1 MYRYTALLEP
11 LHSFAGIALASCLA
25 AGSASADELTV
36 ARSGN
41 VEIGDFY
48 GIVYYTETNDGR
60 QVVTTVAADK
70 EGLPVRFVATLQEGQ
85 RLLVSVPGDLS
96 EFGHAIEFSRIDG
109 KLRVTKMQTLPEIA
123 GAAE

>member
-1 MYRYTALLEP
+1 MYRYTALLA
-11 LHSFAGIALASCLA
+11 FFCLA
-25 AGSASADELTV
+25 AGSASADELT
-36 ARSGN
+36 AAQGGS

-48 GIVYYTETNDGR
+48 GIVYYTETDDGY

-109 KLRVTKMQTLPEIA
+109 KLLVTKMQTLPEIA